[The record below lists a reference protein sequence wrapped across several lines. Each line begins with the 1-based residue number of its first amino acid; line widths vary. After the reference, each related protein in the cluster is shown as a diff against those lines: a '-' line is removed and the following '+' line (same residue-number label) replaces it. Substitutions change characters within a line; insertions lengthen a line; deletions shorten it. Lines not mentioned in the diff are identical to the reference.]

1 MTAKKTSKTS
11 TPKKPAANRPIL
23 TGNDALAVL
32 KNPSPKKALAAI
44 AERRA
49 AATGEAAPATPTD
62 PPPPKAPRVA
72 KAAPDGPQE
81 ELVVFA
87 FRLTREERD
96 LIHGATGPSKASR
109 FVRTLAVAGARK
121 DEDAIKE
128 ILAGLTPAA

>member
-1 MTAKKTSKTS
+1 MTPKKTSKAAT
-11 TPKKPAANRPIL
+11 TKKPAAARPIL
-23 TGNDALAVL
+23 SGSAAAAIL
-32 KNPSPKKALAAI
+32 KTPKPKAALAALV
-44 AERRA
+44 EQP
-49 AATGEAAPATPTD
+49 APGSPTE
-62 PPPPKAPRVA
+62 PQPPKTPRVA

-96 LIHGATGPSKASR
+96 VIHAATGPSKASR

-128 ILAGLTPAA
+128 ILAGLKPSAAA

>member
-1 MTAKKTSKTS
+1 MPRS
-11 TPKKPAANRPIL
+11 TLKLPKKPAPSTRPGDTKIPVRKPVRSGSQ
-23 TGNDALAVL
+23 TAKHGT
-32 KNPSPKKALAAI
+32 P
-44 AERRA
+44 RR
-49 AATGEAAPATPTD
+49 TDESWTAPASPTD
-62 PPPPKAPRVA
+62 PKPPKTPRVA

-96 LIHGATGPSKASR
+96 LIHGATGPSKASK

>member
-1 MTAKKTSKTS
+1 MSPKKTSKTA
-11 TPKKPAANRPIL
+11 TTKKPAAARPIL
-23 TGNDALAVL
+23 SGSAAAAIL
-32 KNPSPKKALAAI
+32 KTPSPKKALASL
-44 AERRA
+44 AEQ
-49 AATGEAAPATPTD
+49 TAPAAPTD
-62 PPPPKAPRVA
+62 PKPPKTPRVA

-96 LIHGATGPSKASR
+96 LIHGATGPSKASK

-128 ILAGLTPAA
+128 ILAGLTPSAAA

>member
-1 MTAKKTSKTS
+1 MTKPMNAPKAAGPTKGSKTSKS
-11 TPKKPAANRPIL
+11 APARPIL
-23 TGNDALAVL
+23 TGSDAMAIL
-32 KNPSPKKALAAI
+32 KAPKPKAALAALV
-44 AERRA
+44 EQ
-49 AATGEAAPATPTD
+49 AAPASPTD
-62 PPPPKAPRVA
+62 PKPPKTPRVA

-96 LIHGATGPSKASR
+96 LIHGATGPSKASK